1 MLWICDMLNKKSNK
15 QTASSWTYWND
26 TEYSSFTYKLSLFLH
41 TFPID
46 TSDHITLLKNNNA
59 KILDDFGSVV
69 HPEELAM
76 NVPQELGTQTPYK
89 RIVWTL
95 TVRMRQS
102 HGVYHS
108 FLPKCAHISL
118 KRNVGSM
125 CECRNSVFHYG
136 IKSRCQT

>member
-1 MLWICDMLNKKSNK
+1 MLNKKSNK

-76 NVPQELGTQTPYK
+76 NVP
-89 RIVWTL
+89 
-95 TVRMRQS
+95 
-102 HGVYHS
+102 
-108 FLPKCAHISL
+108 
-118 KRNVGSM
+118 
-125 CECRNSVFHYG
+125 
-136 IKSRCQT
+136 